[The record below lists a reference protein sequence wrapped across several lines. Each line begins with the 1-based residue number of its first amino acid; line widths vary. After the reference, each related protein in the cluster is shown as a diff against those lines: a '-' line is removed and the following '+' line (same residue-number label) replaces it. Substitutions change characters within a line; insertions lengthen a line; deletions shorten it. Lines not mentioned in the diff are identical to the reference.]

1 MTKKPK
7 KPPGKSRPARTAAR
21 KSSAKAPPA
30 KTSPAKTSPAGTKAR
45 ASAAQSA
52 KRKPPARDPL
62 DDFIDVAARAFDLPV
77 EPEWQPAI
85 KASLDVTLRL
95 GALVAAFEL
104 PDEAEPAPIFGA

>member
-30 KTSPAKTSPAGTKAR
+30 KTSPAKTKAR

-52 KRKPPARDPL
+52 KRKPPPPTRDPL
-62 DDFIDVAARAFDLPV
+62 DDFIDVAARAFGLPV

-104 PDEAEPAPIFGA
+104 PDVAEPAPIFGA